1 MSTWNPEY
9 NHKHNVTI
17 QPHGHNLDLRDC
29 TPNVDFGDM
38 TQEEIDQLL
47 TASILYIKS
56 GKSNKK
62 RSNGLLNQ
70 INKILKRS

>member
-1 MSTWNPEY
+1 MTTCNSEWD
-9 NHKHNVTI
+9 HKHEIVFA
-17 QPHGHNLDLRDC
+17 PHAHNIDLSYC

-62 RSNGLLNQ
+62 RSKSLLNR
-70 INKILKRS
+70 INNILKRS